1 MADIVAEPLR
11 TQRVAE
17 GAALRPRV
25 ITLLEQVG
33 LGAQHLERYPHELSG
48 GQCQRVAI
56 ARALALEPL
65 LLVLDEPTS
74 ALDVS
79 VQAQILNLL
88 VDLRRRLGLTYI
100 FISHDLGVVEHV
112 CDRIAVMY
120 LGKIVEIGPGAGI
133 FAAPRHP
140 YTQALLGAV
149 PGPTCACGVS
159 WWCCRAASPARRI
172 RRPAAD
178 FTRAARWRRI
188 SAGARSRC
196 CARWARRAGRWRV
209 ISWQLTSNR
218 RSETS
223 GRWQRGG
230 RRAPAALPAATSRRS
245 RFPDQG
251 GKVTMARYFGIAGIQ
266 MAPEPWNASATLD
279 KMQDTVAQ
287 VSRSFPWVNLFLF
300 HELVVPGLVQFVPA
314 PRPDTWRQDAQP
326 IPGPLSDRLC
336 AIARGSGRWLAPGSM
351 YELDGDKI
359 YNTALVISPQ
369 GEIVAKYRKV
379 FPWLPFEAGTEP
391 GTEFCVFD
399 IPEVGRFGLCICYD
413 AWFPETVRTLA
424 WLGAEVILHPTM
436 TPTADRPLELV
447 INQANA
453 IFNQCYFVDVNGVG
467 PWGGG
472 RSMIVD
478 PDGRV
483 AAAGGRAGDD
493 PDGDP
498 RPGQRAQGA

>member
-1 MADIVAEPLR
+1 M
-11 TQRVAE
+11 
-17 GAALRPRV
+17 
-25 ITLLEQVG
+25 
-33 LGAQHLERYPHELSG
+33 S
-48 GQCQRVAI
+48 
-56 ARALALEPL
+56 
-65 LLVLDEPTS
+65 
-74 ALDVS
+74 
-79 VQAQILNLL
+79 
-88 VDLRRRLGLTYI
+88 
-100 FISHDLGVVEHV
+100 
-112 CDRIAVMY
+112 
-120 LGKIVEIGPGAGI
+120 
-133 FAAPRHP
+133 
-140 YTQALLGAV
+140 
-149 PGPTCACGVS
+149 
-159 WWCCRAASPARRI
+159 
-172 RRPAAD
+172 
-178 FTRAARWRRI
+178 
-188 SAGARSRC
+188 
-196 CARWARRAGRWRV
+196 
-209 ISWQLTSNR
+209 
-218 RSETS
+218 
-223 GRWQRGG
+223 
-230 RRAPAALPAATSRRS
+230 
-245 RFPDQG
+245 
-251 GKVTMARYFGIAGIQ
+251 RYFGIAGIQ

-300 HELVVPGLVQFVPA
+300 HELVVPGLVQFVPT

-351 YELDGDKI
+351 YELQGDKI

-369 GEIVAKYRKV
+369 GEIVARYRKV

-391 GTEFCVFD
+391 GAEFCVFD
-399 IPEVGRFGLCICYD
+399 IPDVGRFGLCICYD

-483 AAAGGRAGDD
+483 VQQAGERETILTEILDLDNVRKAREFGTLGLCQLWKQLRTTQAQFPIYREGIAAGEIYRELGPLA
-493 PDGDP
+493 PP
-498 RPGQRAQGA
+498 RELKLGEG